1 MSIFAHIFVGK
12 EYKDLVMGI
21 GRTTLRIGGSTAI
34 ANINYLVA
42 DIKDET
48 VQLSRLV
55 VKNSAP
61 QPELIGQDRYTEL
74 VWSDY
79 SDTKLAEFG
88 KQWRDVYN
96 ELITATMGATQ
107 LYVMLHFPLYT
118 DAIVGSVQNLYGAI
132 TSVNMPM
139 QIDFVGY
146 CEDLAHIVEPGLKEV
161 SHAAKQAVKFAEFRK
176 NKKLLKSQHLIVLQN
191 SNRYGITL
199 SLNAHSLTEVISH
212 FAISCSNHY
221 TELFPSVVVYKDVVA
236 FGLASIEIDKF
247 MLVDYLLQRTVLN
260 AMDMSC
266 VNQKDV
272 SSSKASEIAT
282 NLLKG
287 KLNILSEFFKIT
299 EEKDFSEVQKGFCE
313 EAVGVYNQCLERLNR
328 TKSIPDKVAILATL
342 LSKNECELFS
352 QAVYNQD
359 GLRIYDL
366 FSESLDFFIEN
377 DYGGYLKVGDKA
389 PTNPIPELKKL
400 DALVIDL
407 EAQRR
412 AMAEQLEILGQQI
425 DKSHNVEECYLED
438 GVFHFKGH
446 HFRLMPDLE
455 EDPLEDI
462 YQPSPNLILRD
473 SIDLRGGFRPIQSQ
487 GSQGS
492 CLAHALTAIFE
503 YASKLSTNEE
513 IDLSEA
519 FLYYNARE
527 MDSTGDVSTN
537 TDIGSRVTPAVQS
550 LMKYGI
556 AKEEFCRYNE
566 DDWTTK
572 PSAEAYADAAK
583 RRLIKAMSVE
593 RNTAAIKSALNEGYP
608 VAISLALCKSFN
620 SASNDGYVPM
630 PSQEEIEERFAPLPD
645 EEQKDKHSSHAMVVV
660 GYSEKLRR
668 FIVRNSWDVD
678 WGENGYCYVPY
689 EYIDHERLCQ
699 SATIF
704 TEIESLPTLKMEN
717 IPFLAVDDQDLN
729 IRYYIAQ
736 ASLAKIESDLAQSRQ
751 QRNELFIACQT
762 LIAQFS
768 SQPLTRDGYLK
779 SSTEALQS
787 RIDDARNRRKE
798 IEEMQELKKKE
809 LKKFYLK
816 TTIISSV
823 VVLLCWLLIWGIN
836 SLVELSGGLYHC
848 NYLKMLYVIVP
859 GLICVIYITTKRWKA
874 WREESH
880 ELANDDAQLDEAI
893 RRDEK
898 IKQGLKYKTYSTYH
912 LMQEISRVHNL
923 LENRYLNLLKMLNNL
938 RAWYKETDL
947 MSMADMSNNGIP
959 IISLLDK
966 ELLDQFF
973 NENIKG
979 NNEFEIDFC
988 ETIKS
993 DALISTE
1000 DLADLRHSLVDKATI
1015 FLRNYSK
1022 INSFSMSRHIA
1033 GPACEWLVPVDRK
1046 MANECDS
1053 QSDLFIHFSPSADPD
1068 IQVMKHIISH
1078 NVAEHTT
1085 SLAKVFPT
1093 FPKFHS
1099 SDDGDRL
1106 LYLTVA
1112 PLSYSD
1118 CEILKN

>member
-12 EYKDLVMGI
+12 EYKDLVLSI
-21 GRTTLRIGGSTAI
+21 SRATLRNGGSTAI

-42 DIKDET
+42 DIENEE
-48 VQLSRLV
+48 VHLSRLI
-55 VKNSAP
+55 VKNNAP
-61 QPELIGQDRYTEL
+61 EPELIGQDRYTEL
-74 VWSDY
+74 AWSDY
-79 SDTKLAEFG
+79 SATALTNFG
-88 KQWRDVYN
+88 AQWRDVYN
-96 ELITATMGATQ
+96 ELITATMGAMQ
-107 LYVMLHFPLYT
+107 LNVMLHFPLYK
-118 DAIVGSVQNLYGAI
+118 DSIMGPVQNLYGAI

-146 CEDLAHIVEPGLKEV
+146 CEDLAHIVEPDLKET
-161 SHAAKQAVKFAEFRK
+161 SHAAKQVAKFAEFRK
-176 NKKLLKSQHLIVLQN
+176 KKKLLISQHLIVLQN
-191 SNRYGITL
+191 SNRHGITL
-199 SLNAHSLTEVISH
+199 DLNPHSLAEVISH
-212 FAISCSNHY
+212 FAISCSNYY
-221 TELFPSVVVYKDVVA
+221 TELFPPVVVYKDVVA

-260 AMDMSC
+260 AMDMSS
-266 VNQKDV
+266 VNQNDV

-282 NLLKG
+282 HLLKD
-287 KLNILSEFFKIT
+287 KLNILSEFFKET
-299 EEKDFSEVQKGFCE
+299 EEKPFSEVQKGFCE
-313 EAVGVYNQCLERLNR
+313 EAVGVYDKCLELLKR
-328 TKSIPDKVAILATL
+328 TKSLPDKVAILATL
-342 LSKNECELFS
+342 LSKNDCELFS

-366 FSESLDFFIEN
+366 FSESIDFFIEN

-389 PTNPIPELKKL
+389 PINPIPELKKL

-462 YQPSPNLILRD
+462 YKPAPNLIIRD
-473 SIDLRGGFRPIQSQ
+473 SIDLRGGFRPIQNQ

-492 CLAHALTAIFE
+492 CLAHALTAVFE

-527 MDSTGDVSTN
+527 MDTTGDVSAE

-572 PSAEAYADAAK
+572 PSPEAYADAAK
-583 RRLIKAMSVE
+583 RKLIKAMSVE
-593 RNTAAIKSALNEGYP
+593 RNTTAIKSALNEGYP

-630 PSQEEIEERFAPLPD
+630 PSNEEIEERFAPQPD
-645 EEQKDKHSSHAMVVV
+645 EEKKDKHSSHAMVVV
-660 GYSEKLRR
+660 GYSDKLRR

-704 TEIESLPTLKMEN
+704 TEIESLPTIKMEN

-736 ASLAKIESDLAQSRQ
+736 AALSKIESDLSKSRQ
-751 QRNELFIACQT
+751 QRNELYVACQT

-768 SQPLTRDGYLK
+768 SQPLSRDGFLK

-787 RIDDARNRRKE
+787 RIDDARSRRKE
-798 IEEMQELKKKE
+798 IEEKQEVMKKE
-809 LKKFYLK
+809 LKKFYLW
-816 TTIISSV
+816 TTLISSA
-823 VVLLCWLLIWGIN
+823 VVLACLALIWGIN
-836 SLVELSGGLYHC
+836 SLSELVGGSYRC
-848 NYLKMLYVIVP
+848 GYLNSLYVIVP
-859 GLICVIYITTKRWKA
+859 GLLYVIYITTKRWKA

-880 ELANDDAQLDEAI
+880 NLANEDEMLDTAI
-893 RRDEK
+893 RSDEK
-898 IKQGLKYKTYSTYH
+898 IKRGLKYKTFSTYH
-912 LMQEISRVHNL
+912 LMQEMSRIHNL
-923 LENRYLNLLKMLNNL
+923 LENRYLNLLKLLNNL
-938 RAWYKETDL
+938 RAWYKEIDL
-947 MSMADMSNNGIP
+947 MSMAEMSNDGIP
-959 IISLLDK
+959 VISLLDK
-966 ELLDQFF
+966 DLLDKFF
-973 NENIKG
+973 NEHIM
-979 NNEFEIDFC
+979 NNDEFEIDFC

-993 DALISTE
+993 DKLIDTE
-1000 DLADLRHSLVDKATI
+1000 DLATLRNSLIDTATI
-1015 FLRNYSK
+1015 NLHKFAK

-1033 GPACEWLVPVDRK
+1033 GPAYEWLVPVDRK
-1046 MANECDS
+1046 MANECDR
-1053 QSDLFIHFSPSADPD
+1053 QSDLFIHFSPSADPN
-1068 IQVMKHIISH
+1068 IQVMKHLISH
-1078 NVAEHTT
+1078 NVSEHIN
-1085 SLAKVFPT
+1085 SLSKVFINFPT
-1093 FPKFHS
+1093 FHS
-1099 SDDGDRL
+1099 SEDHDHMI
-1106 LYLTVA
+1106 YLTIA

-1118 CEILKN
+1118 CEILKH